1 MNSVQLALLTY
12 SAISAAHA
20 LLGSHRGAAATV
32 VSVVM
37 NVACELWVASAADWH
52 QGFTIQGVFFKLNY
66 RMFHRPTTWDWVG
79 IDFGSSAISIKI
91 IVA

>member
-52 QGFTIQGVFFKLNY
+52 QGFTIQGVFCRRRSKPQAYKPLFIIS
-66 RMFHRPTTWDWVG
+66 F
-79 IDFGSSAISIKI
+79 SSK
-91 IVA
+91 VQKV